1 VAVQHWDIQGTPTEE
16 LKRKLATRK
25 FFQGYFRGGKSAAF
39 WKEAIREIEDELRKR
54 GALE

>member
-1 VAVQHWDIQGTPTEE
+1 MAVQHWDIQGTPTEE

-25 FFQGYFRGGKSAAF
+25 FFQDYFRGGKSAGF
-39 WKEAIREIEDELRKR
+39 WREAIREIEEELRKR